1 MSGVFFTSKVLHKS
15 LILGFSLMLFACGGG
30 GGGGGGGGVSVNS
43 STPSTTKL
51 TANAGADISV
61 NTLAAVELDPKV
73 LVANPLS
80 SKLNSTGLEMTG
92 SSTIPSSIVELTWK
106 QTEGPALSFSTSGFN
121 DAVLRFKAPS
131 IGSTSSGT
139 IVFSLTIKN
148 AAGETATD
156 SITITVN
163 RLNQPPVADAGT
175 PIDTQAKT
183 LVSLNASASK
193 DPDGTIQKFSWSQI
207 SGPSVALSA
216 TNIANP
222 SFTAPEVST
231 PSTLEF
237 ELSVEDNDG
246 AKSTAKVQVKVT
258 PSGNP
263 DALIYFPPAV
273 GIYEESTISAVGSAK
288 TYDATLTSVTVD
300 IGTGPVAATFKEDGS
315 WRLDELKVPSGA
327 SSFSLTVEVTDSLG
341 RKGTNI
347 STLKTSKG
355 STVGTGTA
363 WDDVVAIDVDSANN
377 KLLVLSSDNLGS
389 NTRLLS
395 VDLKTGNRSADISS
409 FSNSTQGIKGVGL
422 GLMAYDSTNQMVYV
436 TTAPAD
442 SSLPSQII
450 SIHTLTG
457 QRTLVSDKTRGIGP
471 ELKLPYGV
479 VASNPTTLYVADN
492 QSNSVLSIDK
502 QSGNRTQI
510 ANASTL
516 LYGIDAPAVLAQD
529 PLDPKGQVFMMP
541 NAQRNYVLGID
552 VNTKPATSFLVFDS
566 SLPNASTS
574 ISGLP
579 KGVAVNTSLN
589 RFFVLDSF
597 GDIFSIDMTT
607 AQSTE
612 LSSLGIFSDRLGYDS
627 KKHLLYVIAD
637 FPKIL
642 WVVEPITGQTAII
655 STSSTF

>member
-1 MSGVFFTSKVLHKS
+1 MSGVFFTSKFLNKGLILSFS
-15 LILGFSLMLFACGGG
+15 LILFACGGG
-30 GGGGGGGGVSVNS
+30 GGGVSVSS

-61 NTLAAVELDPKV
+61 NTLVSVELDPKV
-73 LVANPLS
+73 LVANPLT
-80 SKLNSTGLEMTG
+80 SKLSSTGLEMTG

-106 QTEGPALSFSTSGFN
+106 QTEGPALSLSTSGFN

-131 IGSTSSGT
+131 IGSSSSVK

-175 PIDTQAKT
+175 PQDIQGKT
-183 LVSLNASASK
+183 LASLNASASK
-193 DPDGTIQKFSWSQI
+193 DSDGTIQKFSWSQI
-207 SGPSVALSA
+207 SGPSVVLSA

-231 PSTLEF
+231 LTTLEF

-273 GIYEESTISAVGSAK
+273 GIYEKSTISAVGSAK
-288 TYDATLTSVTVD
+288 TYNATLTSVTVD
-300 IGTGPVAATFKEDGS
+300 IGTGPVAAVFKEDGS
-315 WRLDELKVPSGA
+315 WRLDNLKVPSGV

-347 STLKTSKG
+347 ATLKTSKG
-355 STVGTGTA
+355 STVGTGKA
-363 WDDVVAIDVDSANN
+363 WDDIVAIDVDSTNN

-389 NTRLLS
+389 NARLLS

-442 SSLPSQII
+442 SNLPSQII

-457 QRTLVSDKTRGIGP
+457 QRTLVSDKTRGTGP
-471 ELKLPYGV
+471 ELKLPYGI
-479 VASNPTTLYVADN
+479 VAANPTTLYVADN
-492 QSNSVLSIDK
+492 LSDNIISIDK
-502 QSGNRTQI
+502 QSGNRTEI
-510 ANASTL
+510 ANASTF

-541 NAQRNYVLGID
+541 NASQNYVLGINI
-552 VNTKPATSFLVFDS
+552 NTNPATSFLVFDS
-566 SLPNASTS
+566 SLPSAGSF
-574 ISGLP
+574 ISGVP
-579 KGVAVNTSLN
+579 NGVAVNTLLN
-589 RFFVLDSF
+589 RFFVLNDF
-597 GDIFSIDMTT
+597 GDIISIDMTT
-607 AQSTE
+607 AKSTT
-612 LSSLGIFSDRLGYDS
+612 LSRIGFGGDRLGYDS
-627 KKHLLYVIAD
+627 NKHLLYVIGD
-637 FPKIL
+637 FPKTL
-642 WVVEPITGQTAII
+642 WVVEPVTGQTAII